1 MSARRSV
8 ERAAVRTVSAT
19 AATTFPGGDRIRLSC
34 EAVTPPGGP
43 RVPGPSS
50 RSTTWPPVECV
61 AGFDASCADPQIG
74 AYPAECAALA
84 ATPTPTAVAT
94 PSATPTLCGNGA
106 LDPGE
111 DCEPAALDGA
121 CPGRCAPRGLADQ
134 CTCPTGSFTL
144 TAVAGAEV
152 DVGWTGIAHDQDP
165 IAERLLDGITYG
177 CSSSGPDRRCSY
189 VADFV
194 SAPFVGPPV
203 PVSSGSVPVCVVR
216 EGRGRPSGILDL
228 ATGEFTQD
236 FAALFHVHSGTSIAS
251 PCPICVGDPVDDDG
265 VKGGSCSGGPSGGSA
280 CDAQGSTRFFGKTSL
295 DCLPSAGSIIGDL
308 IFDAKQATTGTK
320 TVSTSVES
328 PNCRGGAPEKCF
340 CDTATIAQ
348 RPLVAATPTASRSGR
363 CVAEEALSRRR
374 NAGVPCAQGS
384 ECGGASCGRPGS
396 RPNGT
401 RASADLHAQSGDG
414 TDPDD
419 GLCADGPIDQVCSRS
434 LSRLYGRRACNPPPL
449 GDCPDCLPDQTCDS
463 HVRECFLDPVVT
475 RTGTPG
481 IPSGVF
487 AADFCLGPT
496 SSSAVNS
503 VVGLPGLG
511 TFLIPYTLGFAVP

>member
-1 MSARRSV
+1 MPGHRRARDVAASSRWWRDSTRCARTRKSGHIRPSARRW
-8 ERAAVRTVSAT
+8 RRH
-19 AATTFPGGDRIRLSC
+19 
-34 EAVTPPGGP
+34 PP
-43 RVPGPSS
+43 
-50 RSTTWPPVECV
+50 T
-61 AGFDASCADPQIG
+61 
-74 AYPAECAALA
+74 
-84 ATPTPTAVAT
+84 VAT
-94 PSATPTLCGNGA
+94 PSATPALCGNGA

-177 CSSSGPDRRCSY
+177 CSSSGPDRHCSY

-236 FAALFHVHSGTSIAS
+236 FAALFHVHSGTSITS

-295 DCLPSAGSIIGDL
+295 DCLPSAGSAIGDL
-308 IFDAKQATTGTK
+308 VFDAKQGTTGTK
-320 TVSTSVES
+320 TISTSAES
-328 PNCRGGAPEKCF
+328 PNCRGGAPGEKCF
-340 CDTATIAQ
+340 CDTCDD
-348 RPLVAATPTASRSGR
+348 RAATPCRSNADCLAVGATRCGGR
-363 CVAEEALSRRR
+363 RCLGGANV
-374 NAGVPCAQGS
+374 GVPCAQGS
-384 ECGGASCGRPGS
+384 ECGGASCGRPGEPPK
-396 RPNGT
+396 RNACIGGTCTPNP
-401 RASADLHAQSGDG
+401 GDG

-419 GLCADGPIDQVCSRS
+419 GLCADGPIDQVCSREPF
-434 LSRLYGRRACNPPPL
+434 RGCTGDAACNPPPL

-511 TFLIPYTLGFAVP
+511 TFLIPYTLGLAVP